1 MSQERLSLRKI
12 SEVLRLKWACGL
24 SQRTIGRSCQISHS
38 TVSEYLQR
46 AEAAGLKWPL
56 PDDLDEES
64 LHRLLFPTAGNKAL
78 ATSPSVQ
85 VTPNWEKVHQELK
98 KRNVTLRLLWT
109 EYRESHLAGYG
120 YSQFCDLYRTYS
132 QKLDPPMRLNHKSGE
147 KLFVDYAGDTLPV
160 TDPETG
166 EIRQAQIFVATL
178 GASSYT
184 YAEAQLSQEMPHWI
198 GGHVRAFA
206 FFGGVTEIVVPDN
219 LRQGV
224 NRPNRYEPDLNQSYI
239 ELAQHY
245 GVAVIPARVRKPRDK
260 AKVEV
265 GVQVVERWIM
275 AALRNQTFFSLAEL
289 NRAIAK
295 RLEELN
301 SRPMQHLEK
310 SRKQLFEE
318 LDQPALRP
326 LPQRAFEYAIWKTA
340 RVNIDYHVEF
350 EKHFYSV
357 PYGLIHQEVRIR
369 ATERMLEIFH
379 KSKTAP
385 MACHPRNSVSGRYST
400 QNAHMPIKHQKAGE
414 WTPERLQSW
423 AESVGPQIS
432 QFICAILASR
442 VHPEQAFRSCLGIL
456 SLSKQYSHV
465 QMETA
470 CKMAREAKTLN
481 YQGVKSVLELLP
493 PASAPEQLQ
502 LPAHENIRGNAYY
515 Q

>member
-56 PDDLDEES
+56 PDELDEES
-64 LHRLLFPTAGNKAL
+64 LHRLLYPSAGNKTL
-78 ATSPSVQ
+78 VIPGVQ
-85 VTPNWEKVHQELK
+85 VTPDWEKVHQELK

-109 EYRESHLAGYG
+109 EYRESHPTGYG
-120 YSQFCDLYRTYS
+120 YSQFCDLYRVYS
-132 QKLDPPMRLNHKSGE
+132 QKLDPRMRLNHKSGE
-147 KLFVDYAGDTLPV
+147 KLFVDYAGDTIPI

-166 EIRQAQIFVATL
+166 EVRQMQIFVATL

-206 FFGGVTEIVVPDN
+206 FFGGVTEIIVPDN

-224 NRPNRYEPDLNQSYI
+224 NHPNRYEPDLNQSYF

-245 GVAVIPARVRKPRDK
+245 GVAVIPARVRRPRDK

-275 AALRNQTFFSLAEL
+275 AALRNQTFFSLGEL

-301 SRPMQHLEK
+301 NRPMQHLEK

-318 LDQPALRP
+318 LDRPALRP
-326 LPQRAFEYAIWKTA
+326 LPQRTFEYAIWKTA

-350 EKHFYSV
+350 EKHFYSA

-385 MACHPRNSVSGRYST
+385 VASHPRNSVPGRYST

-423 AESVGPQIS
+423 AESIGPQVS

-456 SLSKQYSHV
+456 SLSKQYSHA

-493 PASAPEQLQ
+493 PASAPEQLP
-502 LPAHENIRGNAYY
+502 LPAHENIRGNSYY

>member
-1 MSQERLSLRKI
+1 MSQERLSMRKI

-24 SQRTIGRSCQISHS
+24 SLRSIARSCQISHS
-38 TVSEYLQR
+38 TVIEYLRR
-46 AEAAGLKWPL
+46 AETAGVKWPL
-56 PDDLDEES
+56 PDDMDEES
-64 LHRLLFPTAGNKAL
+64 LQRLLFPSAGSKDPARPGAQTL
-78 ATSPSVQ
+78 PEF
-85 VTPNWEKVHQELK
+85 EKIHQELK

-109 EYRESHLAGYG
+109 EYRESNPAGYG
-120 YSQFCDLYRTYS
+120 YSQFCDLYRAYS
-132 QKLDPPMRLNHKSGE
+132 KKLDPPMRLNYKAGE

-160 TDPETG
+160 TDQKTG
-166 EIRQAQIFVATL
+166 EIRQVQIFVATL

-184 YAEAQLSQEMPHWI
+184 YVEAQLSQEMPHWI

-224 NRPNRYEPDLNQSYI
+224 NHPSRYEPNLNQSYL

-245 GVAVIPARVRKPRDK
+245 EVAVIPARVRKPRDK

-275 AALRNQTFFSLAEL
+275 AALRNQTFFSLGEM
-289 NRAIAK
+289 NRAIAN

-301 SRPMQHLEK
+301 GRVMQHLGK

-318 LDQPALRP
+318 LDRPALRP
-326 LPQRAFEYAIWKTA
+326 LPEKSFEYAEWKVA
-340 RVNIDYHVEF
+340 RINIDYHVEF
-350 EKHFYSV
+350 EKHFYSA
-357 PYGLIHQEVRIR
+357 PCGLIHQEVRIR
-369 ATERMLEIFH
+369 ATERMIEIFH
-379 KSKTAP
+379 KSKKEPVAI
-385 MACHPRNSVSGRYST
+385 HPRRRTAGGYST
-400 QNAHMPIKHQKAGE
+400 QNAHMPVKHQKAGE
-414 WTPERLQSW
+414 WTPERLKSW
-423 AESVGPQIS
+423 ADSIGQQTS
-432 QFICAILASR
+432 QFIGAVLASR

-456 SLSKQYSHV
+456 HLSKQYSHA
-465 QMETA
+465 QLETA

-493 PASAPEQLQ
+493 PASAPEQLP
-502 LPAHENIRGNAYY
+502 LPDHENIRGNSYY